1 MNRQMAAKAAL
12 LAGVLALL
20 GAGCTIRVHG
30 HATASTKAS
39 AKAKAHPETKAKK
52 LDGPEAG
59 KAKGGAVAEAKAGV
73 AVGIAVPKM
82 WTGVKK
88 VEKPCPNTVEV
99 TNGID
104 DDCDGQIDENE
115 VGSGPLQITLWWD
128 GPADMDLKVQPP
140 KGELINYKAKKSAG
154 GYMDKDSRSSCK
166 GGETIENVYWNDK
179 PPKGMYTVKVSYYS
193 ACKDKTAAPSTAH
206 VSVAY
211 QGQVLGPF
219 TLEMNKGDEA
229 DVIQFQLEE

>member
-1 MNRQMAAKAAL
+1 MNRQMGSKLAL
-12 LAGVLALL
+12 AIGALALL
-20 GAGCTIRVHG
+20 GAGCTIRLHG
-30 HATASTKAS
+30 SATASAK

-52 LDGPEAG
+52 IDEPKGGTAT
-59 KAKGGAVAEAKAGV
+59 GGAVAGAKAGV

-82 WTGVKK
+82 WTGVVKK
-88 VEKPCPNTVEV
+88 EEPCPNKPEV

-140 KGELINYKAKKSAG
+140 KGNLINYKEKKSAG

-166 GGETIENVYWNDK
+166 GGETIENVYWNKK

-193 ACKDKTAAPSTAH
+193 SCKDKTEAPSVAH